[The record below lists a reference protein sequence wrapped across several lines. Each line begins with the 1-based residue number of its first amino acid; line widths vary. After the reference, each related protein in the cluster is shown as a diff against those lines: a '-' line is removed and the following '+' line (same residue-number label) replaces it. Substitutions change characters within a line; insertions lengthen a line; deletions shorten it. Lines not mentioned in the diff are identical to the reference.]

1 MYIFKKL
8 QILMF
13 LSFLILFSGCVRNL
27 DTNGLTLKIDESE
40 LNKSASDKF
49 PIRKSFVVANVEID
63 KPNIYIKENTN
74 KIAASLDINL
84 VAIFIPKTKGSL
96 QVSGKPYFD
105 KTNSYIY
112 LRDVSIEKI
121 DFSNSKV
128 AQKIP
133 TALLSSLAPLI
144 DEIFKKV
151 PIYKIKKDSW
161 KGSFVKDMKVENS
174 ELLVTFGL

>member
-1 MYIFKKL
+1 MYKK
-8 QILMF
+8 ILILVMLCF
-13 LSFLILFSGCVRNL
+13 VVLFSGCVKNL
-27 DTNGLTLKIDESE
+27 DTNGLTLKLDESE

-49 PIRKSFVVANVEID
+49 PIRKSFLVANVEID

-74 KIAASLDINL
+74 KIAASLDMSL
-84 VAIFIPKTKGSL
+84 AAILMPKTKGSI
-96 QVSGKPYFD
+96 QVSGSPYFD
-105 KTNSYIY
+105 KKNSYIY

-121 DFSNSKV
+121 NFSNANT

-133 TALLSSLAPLI
+133 TALLSSLGPLI